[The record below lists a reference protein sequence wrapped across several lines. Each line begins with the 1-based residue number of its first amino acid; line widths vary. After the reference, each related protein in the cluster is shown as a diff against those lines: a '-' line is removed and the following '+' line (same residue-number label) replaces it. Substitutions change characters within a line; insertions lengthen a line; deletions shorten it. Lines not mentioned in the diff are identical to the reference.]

1 MLEDQNI
8 VIADFKEKIKER
20 DEEIKQLNEGK
31 SKYRDFYEEK
41 LQQEYEE
48 NEKARQ
54 AKDEMQMEL
63 QQAFADYDAM
73 KQ

>member
-1 MLEDQNI
+1 MSDLVKTKDRMLEDQNI
-8 VIADFKEKIKER
+8 VIADYKEKLKER

-48 NEKARQ
+48 SEKARQ
-54 AKDEMQMEL
+54 AKEEM
-63 QQAFADYDAM
+63 
-73 KQ
+73 